1 MKNNQKKPPKILVVE
16 DEFIVAYDLCET
28 VKDEG
33 YAPMGPFGSVR
44 TAEKALESERPD
56 CALLDVQLVEGEVF
70 ELADRLIND
79 GVPVIFHS
87 GHARTSDL
95 CDRYPGVT
103 ALEKP
108 CPPSELIVALRLGV
122 EKARTAI

>member
-1 MKNNQKKPPKILVVE
+1 
-16 DEFIVAYDLCET
+16 
-28 VKDEG
+28 
-33 YAPMGPFGSVR
+33 
-44 TAEKALESERPD
+44 
-56 CALLDVQLVEGEVF
+56 LVEGEVF